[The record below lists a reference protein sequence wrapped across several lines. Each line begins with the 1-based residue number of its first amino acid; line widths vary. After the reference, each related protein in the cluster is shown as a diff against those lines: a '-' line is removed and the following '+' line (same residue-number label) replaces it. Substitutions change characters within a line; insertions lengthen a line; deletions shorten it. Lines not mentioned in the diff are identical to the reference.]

1 MPMGSTNKENIEF
14 NDMMGY
20 IEKQWK
26 IDIWIKLITN
36 K

>member
-1 MPMGSTNKENIEF
+1 MSFTKKENIEF

-26 IDIWIKLITN
+26 IDIWIKFITN